1 MKSGG
6 LTGEI
11 YRPLSQDQ
19 VEKIHQRALDLLEEC
34 GMTYEEGLED
44 VLAVLQDAG
53 CTLDTAQNR
62 IRFPRKLVS
71 EMVAK
76 APGEFTLYSRDSEND
91 LMLGKNRVYAGTGG
105 SAINILDLD
114 SGEARRTVL
123 KDSHNVARI
132 VDRMQHIHFFQSP
145 CVPHDLPIENY
156 DVNIIFSAMMATQ
169 KHIMLGFNFDTT
181 FRETTNMVARI
192 VGGEDVL
199 RQKPVIS
206 NSACIVISPLKFCT
220 QSTRNVLTAGELG
233 IPTTV
238 TSAPMSGSTSPMTM
252 AGTLLQTHAEELAA
266 ITLLQAHFPGAKVL
280 YGGLPAMADMR
291 SMGYQGGAVE
301 CGMMTA
307 AIHQLSQ
314 HIDVPNYCSSGVS
327 DAKIPDAQAGWEKAY
342 TTCLAVISGNNYI
355 HHAAGMLESMLC
367 ISYEQYILDDEIIG
381 QGCKILEGINTDD
394 DHLAYEAIMEVG
406 PGGHYLASGHTLQH
420 MREEYF
426 SGNGISD
433 KGSRADWSAAGALS
447 ARERAVGMAKEILAQ
462 PLSPNIDP
470 GIEEQIRKDFK
481 IYLKT

>member
-1 MKSGG
+1 MGSGG
-6 LTGEI
+6 LTGDI
-11 YRPLSQDQ
+11 YKPLSADQ
-19 VEKIHQRALDLLEEC
+19 VETIHERALDLLEAC

-44 VLAVLQDAG
+44 VLAVLNEAG
-53 CTLDTAQNR
+53 CKIDTAQKR
-62 IRFPRKLVS
+62 IYFPRGLVD

-76 APGEFTLYSRDSEND
+76 APGEFVLYSRNGEND
-91 LMLGKNRVYAGTGG
+91 LEMGKNRVYAGTGG
-105 SAINILDLD
+105 AAIKILDLD
-114 SGEARRTVL
+114 TGEARQTVL

-132 VDRMQHIHFFQSP
+132 VDQMQHIHFFQSP
-145 CVPHDLPIENY
+145 CVPHDLPIEHY

-181 FRETTNMVARI
+181 FRETYAMVSRI
-192 VGGEDVL
+192 VGGEDFL

-206 NSACIVISPLKFCT
+206 NSACIIISPMKFCT

-266 ITLLQAHFPGAKVL
+266 ITLLQVHHPGAKVL

-314 HIDVPNYCSSGVS
+314 YIDVPNYCSSGVS
-327 DAKIPDAQAGWEKAY
+327 DAKVPDVQAGWEKAY

-367 ISYEQYILDDEIIG
+367 ISYEQYIIDDEIIG

-394 DHLAYEAIMEVG
+394 DHLAYEAILEVG
-406 PGGHYLASGHTLQH
+406 PGGHYLASDHTMRH
-420 MREEYF
+420 MRDEYF
-426 SGNGISD
+426 MGNGVSD
-433 KGSRADWSAAGALS
+433 KGSRDDWLEAGAFS
-447 ARERAVGMAKEILAQ
+447 ARERAVSMARDILQQ
-462 PLSPNIDP
+462 PLKAGIDP
-470 GIEEQIRKDFK
+470 EIEKQIRKDFQ
-481 IYLKT
+481 ID

>member
-1 MKSGG
+1 MGSGG
-6 LTGEI
+6 MTGDI
-11 YRPLSQDQ
+11 YRPLSADQ
-19 VEKIHQRALDLLEEC
+19 VETIHERALDLLEEG

-44 VLAVLQDAG
+44 VLALLKDAG
-53 CTLDTAQNR
+53 CRIDAKRNR
-62 IRFPRKLVS
+62 IYFPHGLVN

-76 APGEFTLYSRDSEND
+76 APGEFVLYSRNGEND
-91 LMLGKNRVYAGTGG
+91 LALGKNRVYAGTGG
-105 SAINILDLD
+105 AAIHILDLD
-114 SGEARRTVL
+114 TGEARQTVL

-132 VDRMQHIHFFQSP
+132 VDQMHNIHFFQSP
-145 CVPHDLPIENY
+145 CVPHDLPIEHY
-156 DVNIIFSAMMATQ
+156 DVNIIFSAMMGTQ
-169 KHIMLGFNFDTT
+169 KHIMLGFNFDAT
-181 FRETTNMVARI
+181 FRETYNMASRI
-192 VGGEDVL
+192 VGGTDIL

-206 NSACIVISPLKFCT
+206 MSACIIISPLKFCT
-220 QSTRNVLTAGELG
+220 QSTRNVLAAAELG

-266 ITLLQAHFPGAKVL
+266 ITLLQAHYPGAKVL

-327 DAKIPDAQAGWEKAY
+327 EAKIPDAQAGWEKAY

-394 DHLAYEAIMEVG
+394 DHLAYDAIMAVG
-406 PGGHYLASGHTLQH
+406 PGGHYLASDHTMRH
-420 MREEYF
+420 MRSEYF
-426 SGNGISD
+426 TGNGISD
-433 KGSRADWSAAGALS
+433 KASREAWSEGGALS
-447 ARERAVGMAKEILAQ
+447 ARERAVTMAREILDQ
-462 PLSPNIDP
+462 PLSPGIDP
-470 GIEEQIRKDFK
+470 EIERQIRKDFK
-481 IYLKT
+481 IYLSI